1 MCHWDVLRPRPEN
14 EGNRMDDRVSTLFT
28 ESEIPAPAA
37 LALLTEIGFPDA
49 TGVWKRL
56 RVLSGEHPFPD
67 SVKES
72 LSRLVL
78 GLWDTPSPDSSLR
91 NFERFIAQVP
101 QSRPL
106 LEYLAARPRAIEIL
120 LKLFVRSQYLTE
132 TLLRTPVLLDQLTQ
146 HRWLA
151 DLKSREEFFEAAIL
165 AGGASTNSVEFLDGL
180 RRFQRWEI
188 LRIGACDCF
197 GLMDLRSATV
207 QLSLLADALV
217 RACLVS
223 VSPGRKIS
231 TAGFCILAMGKL
243 GGEELNYSSDIDLV
257 FLADDQPELWLPI
270 AQQLIRALQTST
282 GEGFLYRV
290 DMRLRPWGRS
300 GPLVTSASSFIDYLR
315 KKGELW
321 EHQALLK
328 ARVIAGD
335 AALGTRVLQEC
346 EPLLFGHA
354 VDDVRQSVRAA
365 KRKIEEG
372 LARKRREWGEVKS
385 GAGSIRDIEF
395 LTQYLQMV
403 HGRRYPQLRSPNT
416 MDGLVRLAEFGFL
429 QADEFRQLTGGY
441 MFLRTIEH
449 VLQLA
454 HNKQEHQLPTDL
466 RELDYL
472 ARRLDYASGADFVA
486 HYDRHS
492 VEIRRIFDR
501 YLGDAP
507 MVPHEPEAGVLAPTS
522 VPSPLPTFSPIDAA
536 HHREWFGPINLTRP
550 MRVVAEPARDNTW
563 RVTVLGIDHPGDL
576 SMICGLLF
584 VFGFDILEGV
594 VITGQYPELSRRWQ
608 PTGATRR
615 GHKATAPTAPH
626 RDFVDVFT
634 VRPPF
639 DTAEPEVWL
648 NYEADLMELMI
659 LSRTGKHGDAQGRL
673 AKRIAGALDGC
684 EAASSPMLPVEVQ
697 VDNQTSSQATVLQIR
712 GEDTSGFLYE
722 LANALA
728 LSSINID
735 AVDIRSEGSRVCD
748 TLWVSDA
755 EHGGKLT
762 DDRRIQQL
770 QAAVVLIKHFT
781 HLLPKSPNPEAALLH
796 FRTFLRDLFSQEN
809 WTEGLASL
817 ERPDVLDALA
827 QLLGISD
834 FLWDDFL
841 RLQSANIFPLLKNLE
856 ILQDAKTA
864 AQLRDELAALLHE
877 AANATERIQRLNE
890 FKDREMFRVDMRH
903 ILGRI
908 PAFGQFSGELTDIAE
923 TVVTAA
929 LEIAW
934 KDLVAKHGPP
944 CCANGA
950 PMAWTAAV
958 LGKCGGREMGFAS
971 DIEMMFVY
979 EDEGATHGRQPLDAA
994 AFFQRLV
1001 ERFMHSIR
1009 ARREGIFHIDLRLR
1023 PYGRAGQLAVSLAA
1037 FEHYFNMDGPAWPYE
1052 RQALVKFRPLAG
1064 DASFGAKLAAVRD
1077 RMLYTGNPFDFAAV
1091 RAIREQQLRK
1101 LVKPGTFHAKLSP
1114 GGLVDVEYLVQALQ
1128 ITHGHLSSDLRH
1140 PNTRAAA
1147 RALSAVGILPEDDLQ
1162 RLLDA
1167 YMFLRRLIDALRMVR
1182 GDARDLTV
1190 PELRSEEF
1198 EFLARRLNYGAEVS
1212 RLLQDLECHSQ
1223 VVVDLVRRYAPSS
1236 AEFTLAPPKA

>member
-1 MCHWDVLRPRPEN
+1 M
-14 EGNRMDDRVSTLFT
+14 DRVSYLFA
-28 ESEIPAPAA
+28 ERELPAA
-37 LALLTEIGFPDA
+37 EALAVLKEIGFPDPNGA
-49 TGVWKRL
+49 WKRL
-56 RVLSGEHPFPD
+56 RLLAGEPPFPD
-67 SVKES
+67 YVQEC
-72 LSRLVL
+72 LSRLLL
-78 GLWDTPSPDSSLR
+78 GLKDTPSPDAALR
-91 NFERFIAQVP
+91 NFERFFAQVP

-132 TLLRTPVLLDQLTQ
+132 SLLRTPVLLDQLTQ

-151 DLKSREEFFEAAIL
+151 DLKSREDFFDAAIL
-165 AGGASTNSVEFLDGL
+165 AGGTSTQGTDFLDGL

-217 RACLVS
+217 RACLVN
-223 VSPGRKIS
+223 VVPGRKVN
-231 TAGFCILAMGKL
+231 TPGFCVLALGKL

-257 FLADDQPELWLPI
+257 FLADDQPEVWLPV
-270 AQQLIRALQTST
+270 AQQLIRGLQTST

-300 GPLVTSASSFIDYLR
+300 GPLVSSAASFMDYLR
-315 KKGELW
+315 KHGQLW

-335 AALGTRVLQEC
+335 EALGARVLQEC

-354 VDDVRQSVRAA
+354 VEDVRQSVRAA
-365 KRKIEEG
+365 KRKIEEN

-395 LTQYLQMV
+395 LTQYLQLV
-403 HGRRYPQLRSPNT
+403 HGRRYPQVRSANT
-416 MDGLVRLAEFGFL
+416 LDGLVRLADFGFL

-454 HNKQEHQLPTDL
+454 HNKQEHQLPTDS

-472 ARRLDYASGADFVA
+472 ARRLDYGSGTDFVA

-492 VEIRRIFDR
+492 AEIRRIFDR

-507 MVPHEPEAGVLAPTS
+507 MVPHVPEVSVAAPVTGQN
-522 VPSPLPTFSPIDAA
+522 PLPTFSPIDAA
-536 HHREWFGPINLTRP
+536 QHREWFGPVNLSRP

-584 VFGFDILEGV
+584 VYGFDIIEGT
-594 VITGQYPELSRRWQ
+594 VITGQYADVARHWQ

-615 GHKATAPTAPH
+615 RHKATAPSAPH

-648 NYEADLMELMI
+648 NYEADLMELMV

-684 EAASSPMLPVEVQ
+684 EGTPPPMLPVEVM
-697 VDNQTSSQATVLQIR
+697 VDNQTSQVTTVLQIR

-735 AVDIRSEGSRVCD
+735 AVDIRSEGSHVRD

-755 EHGGKLT
+755 EHGGKIT
-762 DDRRIQQL
+762 DDRRLQQL
-770 QAAVVLIKHFT
+770 QAAVILIKHFT

-796 FRTFLRDLFSQEN
+796 FRTFLRDLFLQEN

-817 ERPDVLDALA
+817 EQPDVLDALA

-841 RLQSANIFPLLKNLE
+841 RLQSANIFPLLKNLD
-856 ILQDAKTA
+856 ILQQPKSAE
-864 AQLRDELAALLHE
+864 QLHEELASQLKE
-877 AANATERIQRLNE
+877 ARTAKERSQRLNE

-908 PAFGQFSGELTDIAE
+908 PAFGQFSAELTDIAE
-923 TVVTAA
+923 TVVVAG
-929 LEIAW
+929 LDMAW
-934 KDLVAKHGPP
+934 KDLVAKHGAPSR
-944 CCANGA
+944 ADGT

-971 DIEMMFVY
+971 DIEMMFIY
-979 EDEGATHGRQPLDAA
+979 EDEGATHGKQPLDAA

-1001 ERFMHSIR
+1001 EKFTHSIH

-1037 FEHYFNMDGPAWPYE
+1037 FEQYFNMDGPAWPYE
-1052 RQALVKFRPLAG
+1052 RQALVKLRPLGG
-1064 DASFGAKLAAVRD
+1064 DANFRSRLTAVRD
-1077 RMLYTGNPFDFAAV
+1077 SILYTGHPFDFAAV

-1101 LVKPGTFHAKLSP
+1101 LVEPGTFHAKLSP

-1128 ITHGHLSSDLRH
+1128 ITHGHLAPALRQT
-1140 PNTRAAA
+1140 NTRAAA
-1147 RALSAVGILPEDDLQ
+1147 RALCAAGILPEDDLQ

-1167 YMFLRRLIDALRMVR
+1167 YIFLRRLIDALRMVR

-1190 PELRSEEF
+1190 PPLRSEEF
-1198 EFLARRLNYGAEVS
+1198 EFLARRLNYGADVS
-1212 RLLQDLECHSQ
+1212 RLLHDLESSSQ
-1223 VVVDLVRRYAPSS
+1223 TVLDLVRRYAPSS
-1236 AEFTLAPPKA
+1236 AEYTLSPPKP

>member
-1 MCHWDVLRPRPEN
+1 
-14 EGNRMDDRVSTLFT
+14 MDDRVSTLFEDDDT
-28 ESEIPAPAA
+28 PTSVA
-37 LALLTEIGFPDA
+37 LALLTDIGFPDPPG
-49 TGVWKRL
+49 TWKRL
-56 RVLSGEHPFPD
+56 RVLSGVPPFPD
-67 SVKES
+67 YVKAS

-78 GLWDTPSPDSSLR
+78 GLWDTPAPDAALR
-91 NFERFIAQVP
+91 NFERFFAQVP

-106 LEYLAARPRAIEIL
+106 LEYLAARPRAVEIL

-132 TLLRTPVLLDQLTQ
+132 TLLRSPILLDQLTQ

-151 DLKSREEFFEAAIL
+151 DLKSREDFLEAALL
-165 AGGASTNSVEFLDGL
+165 AGGTSPTPADFLDGI

-217 RACLVS
+217 RACLVN
-223 VSPGRKIS
+223 VSPGRKAPS
-231 TAGFCILAMGKL
+231 AGFCILAMGKL

-257 FLADDQPELWLPI
+257 FLADDQPETWLPI
-270 AQQLIRALQTST
+270 AQQLIRALQTAT

-300 GPLVTSASSFIDYLR
+300 GPLVTAAASFVEYLR
-315 KKGELW
+315 KHGELW

-346 EPLLFGHA
+346 EPLLFGHP
-354 VDDVRQSVRAA
+354 VDDVRQSVRAS

-403 HGRRYPQLRSPNT
+403 HGRRYPQVRSPNT
-416 MDGLVRLAEFGFL
+416 LDGLVRLADFGFL
-429 QADEFRQLTGGY
+429 QADEYRQLTGGY

-454 HNKQEHQLPTDL
+454 HNKQEHQLPTDA
-466 RELDYL
+466 RELGYL
-472 ARRLDYASGADFVA
+472 ARRLDYANADDFVA
-486 HYDRHS
+486 HYDRHC
-492 VEIRRIFDR
+492 VEIRRIYDR

-507 MVPHEPEAGVLAPTS
+507 MTPHEPQAGVIAPIAA
-522 VPSPLPTFSPIDAA
+522 PSPSPTFSPIDAA
-536 HHREWFGPINLTRP
+536 HHREWFAPIDLRRP
-550 MRVVAEPARDNTW
+550 MRVVAEPGQNNTW

-584 VFGFDILEGV
+584 VYGFDILEGV
-594 VITGQYPELSRRWQ
+594 VTTGQYPDLSRRWQ

-615 GHKATAPTAPH
+615 NHKATAPTAPH

-648 NYEADLMELMI
+648 NYEADLMELMV
-659 LSRTGKHGDAQGRL
+659 LSRTGQHGDAQGRL

-684 EAASSPMLPVEVQ
+684 ETAPAPLLPVEVQ
-697 VDNQTSSQATVLQIR
+697 VDNQTSTQATVLQIR
-712 GEDTSGFLYE
+712 GEDTIGFLYE

-728 LSSINID
+728 LSGINID
-735 AVDIRSEGSRVCD
+735 AVDIRSEGSHVCD

-762 DDRRIQQL
+762 DHQRIQQV

-796 FRTFLRDLFSQEN
+796 FRTFLRDLFAQEN
-809 WTEGLASL
+809 WTEALASL
-817 ERPDVLDALA
+817 EQPDVLDALA

-841 RLQSANIFPLLKNLE
+841 RLQSTNIFPLLKNLDV
-856 ILQDAKTA
+856 LQEPKTA
-864 AQLRDELAALLHE
+864 EQLKDELTGLIETAGTAA
-877 AANATERIQRLNE
+877 ERLQRLNE

-908 PAFGQFSGELTDIAE
+908 PAFGQFSGELTDVAE
-923 TVVTAA
+923 VVVTTA
-929 LEIAW
+929 LAIAW
-934 KDLVAKHGPP
+934 KDLTAKHGPP
-944 CCANGA
+944 CRADGT
-950 PMAWTAAV
+950 PMAWCAAV

-971 DIEMMFVY
+971 DIEMLFVY
-979 EDEGATHGRQPLDAA
+979 EDDGATHGRQPLDAA

-1001 ERFMHSIR
+1001 ERFTHSIR

-1052 RQALVKFRPLAG
+1052 RQALVKLRPLAG
-1064 DASFGAKLAAVRD
+1064 DAAFGAQLAGVRD
-1077 RMLYTGNPFDFAAV
+1077 RILYTGNPFDFAAV

-1101 LVKPGTFHAKLSP
+1101 LVQPGTFHAKLSP

-1128 ITHGHLSSDLRH
+1128 ITHGHLSVDLRH

-1147 RALSAVGILPEDDLQ
+1147 RALSAAGILPDDDLQ
-1162 RLLDA
+1162 HLLDA

-1212 RLLQDLECHSQ
+1212 RLLQDLERHSQ

-1236 AEFTLAPPKA
+1236 AEFTTTPPKP

>member
-1 MCHWDVLRPRPEN
+1 
-14 EGNRMDDRVSTLFT
+14 MDDRIATLFT
-28 ESEIPAPAA
+28 DAATPEASA
-37 LALLTEIGFPDA
+37 LALLREIGFPDPA
-49 TGVWKRL
+49 GAWARL
-56 RVLSGEHPFPD
+56 RALACEPPFPD
-67 SVKES
+67 FVKES

-78 GLWDTPSPDSSLR
+78 GLRDTPSPDAALR
-91 NFERFIAQVP
+91 NFERFFGQVP

-151 DLKSREEFFEAAIL
+151 DLKSREEFLEAALL
-165 AGGASTNSVEFLDGL
+165 AAGTSSQLSDILDGL

-217 RACLVS
+217 RACLAHVTPQRS
-223 VSPGRKIS
+223 ASPR
-231 TAGFCILAMGKL
+231 GFCIFALGKL

-257 FLADDQPELWLPI
+257 FLAEDNAETWVPV

-300 GPLVTSASSFIDYLR
+300 GPLVTSAASFLDYLR
-315 KKGELW
+315 KHGELW

-328 ARVIAGD
+328 ARVVAGD
-335 AALGTRVLQEC
+335 VALGARVLQEC
-346 EPLLFGHA
+346 DPLLFSHA
-354 VDDVRQSVRAA
+354 VEDVRQSVRAA
-365 KRKIEEG
+365 KRRIEDG

-403 HGRRYPQLRSPNT
+403 HGRRYPQVRSPNT
-416 MDGLVRLAEFGFL
+416 MEGLVRLADFGFL

-454 HNKQEHQLPTDL
+454 HNKQIHQLPTEP
-466 RELDYL
+466 RELGFL
-472 ARRLDYASGADFVA
+472 AKRLDYASADDFVA
-486 HYDRHS
+486 HYDRHC

-501 YLGDAP
+501 YLGDVPLAP
-507 MVPHEPEAGVLAPTS
+507 YEPETGVIAPVTA
-522 VPSPLPTFSPIDAA
+522 PSPQPKFSKIEAEQHRIWFEPIS
-536 HHREWFGPINLTRP
+536 LTRP
-550 MRVVAEPARDNTW
+550 MRVVAEPRADNTW

-584 VFGFDILEGV
+584 VYGFDILDGMV
-594 VITGQYPELSRRWQ
+594 TTGLYPELSRRWQ

-615 GHKATAPTAPH
+615 GHKASAPTAPH
-626 RDFVDVFT
+626 RDFVNAFT

-639 DTAEPEVWL
+639 ATAEPEVWL
-648 NYEADLMELMI
+648 NYEADLMELM
-659 LSRTGKHGDAQGRL
+659 LLARTGKQGDAQGRL

-684 EAASSPMLPVEVQ
+684 ETASTPMLPVEVAI
-697 VDNQTSSQATVLQIR
+697 DNITSSQATVLQIR
-712 GEDTSGFLYE
+712 GEDTIGFLYE

-728 LSSINID
+728 LSGINID
-735 AVDIRSEGSRVCD
+735 AVEIRSDGTRVCD

-762 DDRRIQQL
+762 DDRRIQQV
-770 QAAVVLIKHFT
+770 QAAVVLIKQFT
-781 HLLPKSPNPEAALLH
+781 HLLPKSPNAEAALLH
-796 FRTFLRDLFSQEN
+796 FRTFLRDLFAQTN
-809 WTEGLASL
+809 WTEALASL
-817 ERPDVLDALA
+817 EQPDVLDALA

-841 RLQSANIFPLLKNLE
+841 RLQSTNIFPLLKNLAV
-856 ILQDAKTA
+856 LRDAKTA
-864 AQLRDELAALLHE
+864 AQLQTELTATLAD
-877 AANATERIQRLNE
+877 AANSAERLQRLND

-923 TVVTAA
+923 TVVIAA
-929 LEIAW
+929 LEMAW
-934 KDLVAKHGPP
+934 KDLVARHGPP
-944 CCANGA
+944 CRADGTE
-950 PMAWTAAV
+950 MAWTAAV

-979 EDEGATHGRQPLDAA
+979 EEEGATHGRQPLDAA
-994 AFFQRLV
+994 AFFPKFV

-1052 RQALVKFRPLAG
+1052 RQALVKLRPLAG
-1064 DASFGAKLAAVRD
+1064 DAAFGQKLAAVRD
-1077 RMLYTGNPFDFAAV
+1077 RLLYIGTPFDFAAV
-1091 RAIREQQLRK
+1091 RAMREQQQRK

-1128 ITHGHLSSDLRH
+1128 ITHGHRAPELRH

-1147 RALSAVGILPEDDLQ
+1147 KALCAAGIITEEDHQ
-1162 RLLDA
+1162 RLHEA
-1167 YMFLRRLIDALRMVR
+1167 YIFLRRMIDALRMVR

-1198 EFLARRLNYGAEVS
+1198 EFLARRLNYGSDVS
-1212 RLLQDLECHSQ
+1212 QLLHDLERHSQ
-1223 VVVDLVRRYAPSS
+1223 TVMDLVRRYSPSA
-1236 AEFTLAPPKA
+1236 AEFTPSPSKP